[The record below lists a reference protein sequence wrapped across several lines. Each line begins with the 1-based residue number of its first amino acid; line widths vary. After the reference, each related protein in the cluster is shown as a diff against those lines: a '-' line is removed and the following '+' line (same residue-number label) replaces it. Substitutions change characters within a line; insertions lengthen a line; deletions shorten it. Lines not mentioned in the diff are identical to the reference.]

1 MTVETFNG
9 FAKGL
14 DPRILWG
21 EVLAKPLDVSA
32 SSLHILHSNGSL
44 EVWPEAGHE
53 ASDHVYQCRV
63 SLAEV
68 GSLLS
73 VPATLRS
80 PGETRRIRRRGKL
93 LWY

>member
-1 MTVETFNG
+1 MLDCAWRAERAPSVTWSRD
-9 FAKGL
+9 GL
-14 DPRILWG
+14 
-21 EVLAKPLDVSA
+21 PLDVSA

-80 PGETRRIRRRGKL
+80 PGETRRIRRREKL
-93 LWY
+93 S